1 MASLTL
7 WQKHSIWFV
16 SKVWQ
21 KKTVATVWFAATNV
35 WEISWQLFGLR
46 PKVQQRNKIHGHY
59 GK

>member
-21 KKTVATVWFAATNV
+21 KIVATVGLLLQMFGKN
-35 WEISWQLFGLR
+35 SWQLFGLR
-46 PKVQQRNKIHGHY
+46 PKV
-59 GK
+59 